1 MRRFGRCVPAALL
14 LPLLFLGA
22 AACGG
27 DDAGG
32 SAAPEPW
39 VDRPVAEWPD
49 FALTNDIVYTDT
61 IYAGV
66 ANAFLVDTGTDTVA
80 VTVKHMFLALDM
92 WRDDVTGID
101 PGAGFVAWRFRSSR
115 DPSLVVEGHLL
126 NGDPHEPIGDFGSL
140 KDRDWLV
147 FAIDSVPTGVYPLKI
162 RWTPLEPGEVVRA
175 VGRSLAQRD
184 DRDPVPRPLV
194 VYQAAGTYYYV
205 QPRSPGGDA
214 VQTSGSPVI
223 DAGGYLVGIV
233 SGAVGRLGVI
243 GGVAYLRR
251 VLDARGVPVSPL
263 AGSRR
268 HRTFG
273 SSPVD
278 AKPDA
283 EERSH

>member
-1 MRRFGRCVPAALL
+1 MHQPASAVSIAILVLL
-14 LPLLFLGA
+14 GS

-27 DDAGG
+27 GDAGG
-32 SAAPEPW
+32 PVATEPW

-49 FALTNDIVYTDT
+49 LALTNDIVYADT
-61 IYAGV
+61 TYTGV
-66 ANAFLVDTGTDTVA
+66 ANAFLVDTGADTVA
-80 VTVKHMFLALDM
+80 VTVKHMFLALDT

-101 PGAGFVAWRFRSSR
+101 PGPDFVAWRFRSSR
-115 DPSLVVEGHLL
+115 EPSRGVEGRLL
-126 NGDPHEPIGDFGSL
+126 NGDPAEPIGDFGSL

-147 FAIDSVPTGVYPLKI
+147 FAIDSVPAGVYPLKI
-162 RWTPLEPGEVVRA
+162 RWTPLEPGEEVRA

-205 QPRSPGGDA
+205 QSRNPGADP

-223 DAGGYLVGIV
+223 DSGGYLVGIV

-251 VLDARGVPVSPL
+251 LLDAHGVPVAPL
-263 AGSRR
+263 AGSRP

-273 SSPVD
+273 ASPVD